1 MGVRM
6 RYTFLYGAMFFF
18 SALGLLAIT
27 AGLGLRDT
35 RQSVPVGSGPIQEQL
50 ASADAAATRQ
60 FVVGAVVALAAMLLV
75 SLVMGRAVA
84 DRVLRP
90 LRTITAATRR
100 ITADNLHSRLAVKGP
115 SDEVKDL
122 ADTIDEL
129 LGRLEESFAA
139 QRRFVADASHELR
152 TPLATMRASL
162 DVALAKPDPVP
173 APLAERL
180 RGSLDDMDS
189 LLDGLLL
196 LARAQ
201 HGALDDREVIDLA
214 ALAGESLSSRS
225 AALQALA
232 PRVALPAELL
242 TLGNPVLVARLVDNI
257 INNAVTHNVPG
268 GGIWISGAASESSV
282 VLIVESDGPVLSAS
296 SLARLGRPF
305 QRIAAARTGP
315 GTGLGLA
322 IVAAVTS
329 AHGGVLDLTPRP
341 AGGLRLSVSLPAA
354 VATGSVGP
362 GIRRPAAEAR
372 S

>member
-1 MGVRM
+1 MLCPMGVRM

-35 RQSVPVGSGPIQEQL
+35 RQSVPVGSAPIQEQL

-60 FVVGAVVALAAMLLV
+60 FVVGAVIALAAMLLV
-75 SLVMGRAVA
+75 SLGMGRAVA

-90 LRTITAATRR
+90 LRTITTATRR

-180 RGSLDDMDS
+180 RGSLDDIDS

-201 HGALDDREVIDLA
+201 HGALEDRTVVDLS
-214 ALAGESLSSRS
+214 ALITGSLRARPIKTLS
-225 AALQALA
+225 AYANQPAQ
-232 PRVALPAELL
+232 LP
-242 TLGNPVLVARLVDNI
+242 TLGNPVLLARLVDNI
-257 INNAVTHNVPG
+257 IDNAVIHNVPG
-268 GGIWISGAASESSV
+268 GAIRISGATGDAV
-282 VLIVESDGPVLSAS
+282 TVLTVDSDGPPLTAESVAGLT
-296 SLARLGRPF
+296 RPF
-305 QRIAAARTGP
+305 QRVAPARTGP

-322 IVAAVTS
+322 IVAAITS
-329 AHGGVLDLTPRP
+329 AHGGTLSLSPRP
-341 AGGLRLSVSLPAA
+341 AGGLRVTVALP
-354 VATGSVGP
+354 
-362 GIRRPAAEAR
+362 EAR
-372 S
+372 P